1 VNNLSNKSWHV
12 LNIDI
17 SNAIQPNFSFD
28 NILAETPELAQH
40 LKEFQW
46 VMQSYRQGELLKV
59 FTKEWLNYMAHK
71 NLEISAV
78 LLFYRQAHC
87 DEPPHCDLPFNPQG
101 ELSCSINW
109 VLGED
114 TGDMIWYLPP
124 VNSDNGQY
132 ALTTN
137 DLKYMKF
144 AENELT
150 EIERRQIGNLPT
162 LVRVDI
168 PHKIAMRETSRL
180 LISVRTKFKS
190 NSWDQMLEHLKPH
203 ILQN

>member
-1 VNNLSNKSWHV
+1 VNKNNKNWHI
-12 LNIDI
+12 LDIDI

-40 LKEFQW
+40 LREFQW

-132 ALTTN
+132 SLTTN

-190 NSWDQMLEHLKPH
+190 NSWDQMLEHVKPY

>member
-1 VNNLSNKSWHV
+1 MNNLSNKSWHV